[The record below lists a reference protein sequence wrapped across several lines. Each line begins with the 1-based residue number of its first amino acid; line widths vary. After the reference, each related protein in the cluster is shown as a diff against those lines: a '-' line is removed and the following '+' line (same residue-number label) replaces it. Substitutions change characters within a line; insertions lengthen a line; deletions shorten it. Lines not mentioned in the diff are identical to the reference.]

1 MLNYSREKRELPGYN
16 NFIENTLHLVYL
28 DEGSVVK
35 ARDDGEVI
43 LIGAS
48 DRYALNEKGEN
59 REKDDIDYFLQ
70 LFGIAEERK
79 FGVYTAEMNK
89 SEKNH
94 ITFRKNHNI
103 IS

>member
-1 MLNYSREKRELPGYN
+1 M
-16 NFIENTLHLVYL
+16 ENTIHLIYL

-35 ARDDGEVI
+35 ARDDGETI

-59 REKDDIDYFLQ
+59 REKEDIDYFLQ

-79 FGVYTAEMNK
+79 FGVYTADLSK
-89 SEKNH
+89 SN
-94 ITFRKNHNI
+94 
-103 IS
+103 

>member
-1 MLNYSREKRELPGYN
+1 M
-16 NFIENTLHLVYL
+16 
-28 DEGSVVK
+28 DEGTVVK

-79 FGVYTAEMNK
+79 FGVYTAEMSK
-89 SEKNH
+89 SK
-94 ITFRKNHNI
+94 ILILFMFYLQKKKKKTL
-103 IS
+103 

>member
-1 MLNYSREKRELPGYN
+1 M
-16 NFIENTLHLVYL
+16 VYM
-28 DEGSVVK
+28 DEGTVVK

-48 DRYALNEKGEN
+48 DRYVLNEKGEN

-79 FGVYTAEMNK
+79 FGVYTAEMSK
-89 SEKNH
+89 SKIN
-94 ITFRKNHNI
+94 IFPMFYLKKCSFRHHLDPG
-103 IS
+103 